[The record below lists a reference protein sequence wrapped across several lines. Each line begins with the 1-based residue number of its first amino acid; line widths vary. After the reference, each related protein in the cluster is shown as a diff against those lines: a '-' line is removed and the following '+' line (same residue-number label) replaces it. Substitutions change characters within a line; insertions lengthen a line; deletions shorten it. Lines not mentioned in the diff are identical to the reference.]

1 MFKVKKL
8 NMKAIYEHRHL
19 FTDDAHYNS
28 LVTSMLINE
37 PINLVSLEH
46 FINLDTSVKK
56 KIIHDLFIV
65 FIQLDGLTFF
75 FNSKHQGG
83 GARLCKYKKTWEYL
97 TTVYVTPN
105 ANSTMLVLTHV

>member
-1 MFKVKKL
+1 MIKSKKL
-8 NMKAIYEHRHL
+8 NMKTIYEHRHFL
-19 FTDDAHYNS
+19 TDDDHYNS

-37 PINLVSLEH
+37 PIKLVSLEY

-75 FNSKHQGG
+75 FNSKHQGVLDF
-83 GARLCKYKKTWEYL
+83 ANLKRLG
-97 TTVYVTPN
+97 N
-105 ANSTMLVLTHV
+105 I

>member
-19 FTDDAHYNS
+19 FTDDVHYNS
-28 LVTSMLINE
+28 LVTSILINE
-37 PINLVSLEH
+37 PIKLVSLEH

-56 KIIHDLFIV
+56 KIIHDFFIV

-75 FNSKHQGG
+75 SIQNIKGVLDFPKLK
-83 GARLCKYKKTWEYL
+83 RLG
-97 TTVYVTPN
+97 N
-105 ANSTMLVLTHV
+105 I